1 MTQHFAWYRYAL
13 ATVAA
18 LLGATASTNAA
29 PVMGPSSAR
38 ADLGPASGS
47 AVSGA
52 VLVRA
57 LSDGG
62 VHLDVKVSGLTPGVH
77 GFHVHEIGDCSAA
90 DASSAKGH
98 FNPTGKPHGS
108 HAGDLPDL
116 KADASGS
123 AVLSVDVPALTLD
136 DSAMSIMGRSF
147 VVHADPD
154 DHVSQPAGNSGKRVA
169 CGVIKPM

>member
-1 MTQHFAWYRYAL
+1 MTTNFASYRCAIVCVAAAL
-13 ATVAA
+13 AAMVSTP
-18 LLGATASTNAA
+18 ATPA
-29 PVMGPSSAR
+29 MGPLSAR

-47 AVSGA
+47 AASGA
-52 VLVRA
+52 ILVRA
-57 LSDGG
+57 LPGAG
-62 VHLDVKVSGLTPGVH
+62 VHLDVKVSGLTPGIH
-77 GFHVHEIGDCSAA
+77 GFHVHEVGDCSAP

-116 KADASGS
+116 TADANGI
-123 AVLSVDVPALTLD
+123 AVLSVDVPGLTLD
-136 DSAMSIMGRSF
+136 DTAMSIMGRAF

-169 CGVIKPM
+169 CGVIKAT